1 MGMHH
6 KNRLLTSIIF
16 PLSFIGGLT
25 MASLSQPAHAAQ
37 STDPQGIRSVNWS
50 IVNDTVMGGRSSA
63 DLAWG
68 KNGVLV
74 WTGNLSLANNGGFV
88 SIRADNL
95 KLDWSS
101 YDGIEVVLEGGGR
114 DIQVT
119 LQRRDMMIR
128 AGGYRA
134 LVPTNPQGET
144 KIFIPFSAFVLKRFG
159 RRIQGPELSSGL
171 ANLGQKGL
179 LMADK
184 REGNFRI
191 VLKSIRPVLSSAD
204 HKLAPNVADVLVK
217 AIERGVPTFNG
228 GDAEG
233 CASIYREALSKLEK
247 AGDLGVGTWASQRAT
262 QALMQARQQASVDA
276 AWTLRRAM
284 DGILGSLSF

>member
-1 MGMHH
+1 
-6 KNRLLTSIIF
+6 
-16 PLSFIGGLT
+16 
-25 MASLSQPAHAAQ
+25 MATLSQPAHAAK
-37 STDPQGIRSVNWS
+37 SSVPQGLDSVNWS

-68 KNGVLV
+68 KNGGLV
-74 WTGNLSLANNGGFV
+74 WAGNLSLANNGGFV
-88 SIRADNL
+88 SIRSTAMNQ
-95 KLDWSS
+95 DWSD
-101 YDGIEVVLEGGGR
+101 YDGVEVILEGGGR

-134 LVPTNPQGET
+134 LVPTNTQGET

-159 RRIQGPELSSGL
+159 RRIQGPELTSGL

-191 VLKSIRPVLSSAD
+191 VLKSIRPVRSSTSQRM
-204 HKLAPNVADVLVK
+204 APNVADALVK
-217 AIERGVPTFNG
+217 AIERGVPTFNSG
-228 GDAEG
+228 NAQG
-233 CASIYREALSKLEK
+233 CASIYRDALSELEQK
-247 AGDLGVGTWASQRAT
+247 GNLGVGTWASQTAN
-262 QALMQARQQASVDA
+262 QALIQARRQASVDA

-284 DGILGSLSF
+284 DGILESLSF